1 MSRLAPKQK
10 ELWEKIQRILWEKWD
25 PIGVYEEDSEWDD
38 EYDSYAPHIFR
49 LVIEGNDHI
58 RIAASLTS
66 TINQNIGLSAS
77 NNNEH
82 DLKVAKLI
90 VQAKKEILGRY

>member
-1 MSRLAPKQK
+1 MSKLTSKQK
-10 ELWEKIQRILWEKWD
+10 ELWKKIQKILWEKWD

-38 EYDSYAPHIFR
+38 EYDSYVPHIFR
-49 LVIEGNDHI
+49 LAIEGNDHI

-77 NNNEH
+77 NNEH
-82 DLKVAKLI
+82 DLKVGRLI
-90 VQAKKEILGRY
+90 VQAKEEILGK

>member
-1 MSRLAPKQK
+1 MSKLSPKQK
-10 ELWEKIQRILWEKWD
+10 ELWKRIQRILWEKWD
-25 PIGVYEEDSEWDD
+25 PIGVYEKDSEWDD
-38 EYDSYAPHIFR
+38 EYDSYVPHVFR
-49 LVIEGNDHI
+49 LAIEGNDYI

-82 DLKVAKLI
+82 DIKIAKLI
-90 VQAKKEILGRY
+90 VQAKEEILGK